1 LKLLTQFLLGD
12 APFLP
17 KPFQVAAKVSITPY
31 FLFHYH
37 SLPIIFGSVKI
48 PLISMQ
54 TLVEMKSAGNRGVLQ
69 NSLQV
74 PHIHVLLVAP
84 LSAGDMAQPGSKS
97 CVIHKLDTATGF
109 ANQFLL
115 LLAWV
120 ESELVGFLC
129 RIGTI
134 ISYFC
139 AFYIDIGK
147 N

>member
-1 LKLLTQFLLGD
+1 MSINVPYVSLS
-12 APFLP
+12 
-17 KPFQVAAKVSITPY
+17 AA
-31 FLFHYH
+31 H
-37 SLPIIFGSVKI
+37 GSVKI
-48 PLISMQ
+48 ISQISMQ
-54 TLVEMKSAGNRGVLQ
+54 TLAGMKSAGNRGVLQ
-69 NSLQV
+69 SSLQV
-74 PHIHVLLVAP
+74 PNIHVLLVAP